1 MEQDIYSKVEAHVS
15 GLFAAADTSKLT
27 FHNAAHTLH
36 VVEHAKEI
44 SDYYNLIDNDKL
56 IVFIAAWFHDTGY
69 LFAPKAVHE
78 EKSIELM
85 KEFMK
90 HETQYEE
97 LVGSIEDCIMAT
109 RLPSA
114 PKNLLEQI
122 VADADTYHAGGKD
135 FFEQNVLI
143 YQETI
148 HQQGYLSKQD
158 WDKKAINFLEQHQF
172 FTNYTREKLAERKK
186 KNLQLLK
193 KELKVLTQI
202 MPEKTAQKTNKK
214 DKKIKGINSLMR
226 LTIEHQSQL
235 IALADGKANVLIAVN
250 FIAISI
256 LLSALLIA
264 KGYGLL
270 LFTIPFFIL
279 LFFSLLTLLLAIVA
293 TRSKAPKLSPGDPRN
308 ISLFNTAYDK
318 MPFENYE
325 KQVNEMM
332 SNADGLNSYY
342 TRYMYDR
349 GLMITRKNKL
359 IRWSLIVFMFGA
371 IASVSAF
378 VVVLFF

>member
-1 MEQDIYSKVEAHVS
+1 
-15 GLFAAADTSKLT
+15 
-27 FHNAAHTLH
+27 
-36 VVEHAKEI
+36 
-44 SDYYNLIDNDKL
+44 
-56 IVFIAAWFHDTGY
+56 
-69 LFAPKAVHE
+69 
-78 EKSIELM
+78 
-85 KEFMK
+85 
-90 HETQYEE
+90 
-97 LVGSIEDCIMAT
+97 
-109 RLPSA
+109 
-114 PKNLLEQI
+114 
-122 VADADTYHAGGKD
+122 
-135 FFEQNVLI
+135 
-143 YQETI
+143 
-148 HQQGYLSKQD
+148 
-158 WDKKAINFLEQHQF
+158 
-172 FTNYTREKLAERKK
+172 
-186 KNLQLLK
+186 
-193 KELKVLTQI
+193 
-202 MPEKTAQKTNKK
+202 
-214 DKKIKGINSLMR
+214 MR

-270 LFTIPFFIL
+270 VFTIPFFIL

-308 ISLFNTAYDK
+308 IGLFPTTYDK

-332 SNADGLNSYY
+332 SNPDSLNSYY
-342 TRYMYDR
+342 TRYMYDT

-359 IRWSLIVFMFGA
+359 IRWSLIALMIGA